1 MVDFFRTLRILI
13 CKRGNIMHM
22 FDFFSVRKLYV
33 PPKTKEYKLQLN
45 GKDNHYYK
53 VRTRSQEVGEKMAKR
68 GHWTLRTSCINSRT
82 SNWSNIGSWLT

>member
-1 MVDFFRTLRILI
+1 
-13 CKRGNIMHM
+13 MHM

-53 VRTRSQEVGEKMAKR
+53 VRTRSQEVGEKMAKT
-68 GHWTLRTSCINSRT
+68 GHWTLRV
-82 SNWSNIGSWLT
+82 G